1 MDHISRV
8 GVFLEVVKN
17 ESFAGAA
24 RALGLTGPAISKQ
37 VQSLEDQLG
46 VKLLS
51 RTTRHVGL
59 TEEGAVYF
67 EKARIALEDLKEAE
81 QQIQELKACPTGKLK
96 VNAPMSF
103 GTQLLTRPIAAFA
116 EQYPEVELEIAF
128 SDRWVDVVGEGF
140 DVVIRIA
147 SLEDSTLIAR
157 KLAPCPIILC
167 AGKNL
172 IDKYGL
178 PESVEQL
185 SNYPGIVYNKHVQ
198 KEEWHYRDNND
209 VIGTQTLNR
218 NFAANTAEMQ
228 LEACLRGLGVA
239 LLPAFCADAY
249 LKSGE
254 LVALFPDYSTY
265 PEPGIY
271 AMYPQNRYLST
282 RTRLFIDWLSNASKE
297 FSWC

>member
-24 RALGLTGPAISKQ
+24 RSLGLTGPAISKQ
-37 VQSLEDQLG
+37 IKSLEDQLG

-59 TEEGAVYF
+59 TEEGAIYF
-67 EKARIALEDLKEAE
+67 EKARQALEDLDEAE

-103 GTQLLTRPIAAFA
+103 GTQFLTRPIAAFA
-116 EQYPEVELEIAF
+116 EQYPEVELEIEF
-128 SDRWVDVVGEGF
+128 NDRWTDVVGEGF
-140 DVVIRIA
+140 DVVIRIG

-167 AGKNL
+167 AGKKL
-172 IDKYGL
+172 IEKYGL

-185 SNYPGIVYNKHVQ
+185 SDYPGIIYNMHTQ
-198 KEEWHYRDNND
+198 KEEWRHRDNND

-228 LEACLRGLGVA
+228 LEACLRGLGIS
-239 LLPAFCADAY
+239 LLPAFSADAY

-254 LVALFPDYSTY
+254 LVALLPEYTTY

-282 RTRLFIDWLSNASKE
+282 RTRLFVDWLCIASE
-297 FSWC
+297 DFSWC